1 MFLRSIKKTL
11 LTTMIWQSYKSFV
24 PGSGFRSYSSKVNFG
39 SPLITVKELDLDYS
53 DKIIFHNLNFDLFPR
68 NKVTIVG
75 ENGIGKSTFLRI
87 LHQESQK
94 SFSKDLVDWSGSV
107 KVLGTVG
114 YLPQAFNKFDDDF
127 AIEHIVKWS
136 GDDTLGEFIN
146 NNPIKPSNFK
156 NWFEEFNALGG
167 YGLCKTL
174 SELKLEEEILCRQ
187 MHTLSGGQKTK
198 VHLAAL
204 AFQEPEILLLDEPTN
219 HLDMAGLKWLSN
231 YIKRFNGGVVM
242 VTHDRALISETSDR
256 ISELSPISHN
266 FVHFTGGYKKY
277 LEAQKL
283 LAEKAKA
290 KAERYKKEKKA
301 LEEEL
306 HNALAVK
313 ETKIYKP
320 PKDNDKIGFNAKGQ
334 RKQKQEGNKII
345 NLKSKIDEIDKELQT
360 LPQTRKELDIQITYK
375 DSGFFQISV
384 TNFSCEIDGKLLFNP
399 VSFSASPG
407 QKIII
412 TGPNG
417 VGKTSLL
424 RSIEHPENFTSI
436 NLSGKVKVG
445 YLNQEQEDID
455 TTITAVQYI
464 KETSGDKLNQ
474 GQVLELL
481 YRFGIS
487 SHNDLYRPIENLSTG
502 TIRKLQL
509 AGIIASGAN
518 LLLLDEPTNHI
529 DIMSME
535 AIEEQ
540 LHDFP
545 GIVIATSHDRYF
557 MDALGNASILNL
569 EEYYE
574 V

>member
-1 MFLRSIKKTL
+1 MFLSLVRQTLPKTKTHNL
-11 LTTMIWQSYKSFV
+11 SSVSRYFSTKVKS
-24 PGSGFRSYSSKVNFG
+24 GSN
-39 SPLITVKELDLDYS
+39 LIAVQDLYLEYG
-53 DKIIFHNLNFDLFPR
+53 DKTIFHDLSFHLSYR

-75 ENGIGKSTFLRI
+75 ENGIGKSTFLKI
-87 LHQESQK
+87 LYQESQK
-94 SFSKDLVDWSGSV
+94 KTSKDFVDWSGLI
-107 KVLGTVG
+107 KVQGTVG

-127 AIEHIVKWS
+127 VIEHIVNWS
-136 GDDTLGEFIN
+136 GDPELQDFLG
-146 NNPIKPSNFK
+146 NNPINPSNFK
-156 NWFEEFNALGG
+156 EWFKEFNELGG
-167 YGLCKTL
+167 YNLYKTL
-174 SELKLEEEILCRQ
+174 SELKIGEQILCRP
-187 MHTLSGGQKTK
+187 MHSLSGGQKTR

-204 AFQEPEILLLDEPTN
+204 ALQEPEILLLDEPTN
-219 HLDMAGLKWLSN
+219 HLDMSGLNWLSN
-231 YIKRFNGGVVM
+231 YIKRFNGAVVM

-277 LEAQKL
+277 LEAQRL

-290 KAERYKKEKKA
+290 KAERYKKEKRF

-306 HNALAVK
+306 HQALEVK
-313 ETKIYKP
+313 ETKTYKP
-320 PKDNDKIGFNAKGQ
+320 PKDNDKIGFKAKGQ

-384 TNFSCEIDGKLLFNP
+384 TNFSCEIDGKILFNP
-399 VSFSASPG
+399 VSFSAKPG

-424 RSIEHPENFTSI
+424 RSIEQLENSTSI
-436 NLSGKVKVG
+436 NLSGKIKVG
-445 YLNQEQEDID
+445 YLDQEQEDID
-455 TTITAVQYI
+455 TTITAVEYI
-464 KETSGDKLNQ
+464 KEASGNKLNQ

-535 AIEEQ
+535 TIEEQ

>member
-1 MFLRSIKKTL
+1 MFLSLVRQTLPKTKTHNL
-11 LTTMIWQSYKSFV
+11 SSVPRYFSTKVKS
-24 PGSGFRSYSSKVNFG
+24 GSN
-39 SPLITVKELDLDYS
+39 LIAVQDLYLEYG
-53 DKIIFHNLNFDLFPR
+53 DKTIFHDLSFHLSYR

-75 ENGIGKSTFLRI
+75 ENGIGKSTFLKI
-87 LHQESQK
+87 LYQESQK
-94 SFSKDLVDWSGSV
+94 KTSKDFVDWSGLI
-107 KVLGTVG
+107 KVQGTVG

-127 AIEHIVKWS
+127 VIEHIVNWS
-136 GDDTLGEFIN
+136 RDPELQDFLG
-146 NNPIKPSNFK
+146 NNPINPSNFK
-156 NWFEEFNALGG
+156 EWFEEFNELGG
-167 YGLCKTL
+167 YNLYKTL
-174 SELKLEEEILCRQ
+174 SELKIGEQILCRP
-187 MHTLSGGQKTK
+187 MHALSGGQKTR

-219 HLDMAGLKWLSN
+219 HLDMSGLNWLSN
-231 YIKRFNGGVVM
+231 YIKRFNGAVVM

-277 LEAQKL
+277 LEAQRL

-290 KAERYKKEKKA
+290 KAERYKKEKRV

-306 HNALAVK
+306 HNALEVK
-313 ETKIYKP
+313 ETKTYKP
-320 PKDNDKIGFNAKGQ
+320 PKDNDKIGFKAKGQ

-375 DSGFFQISV
+375 DSGFFQLSV
-384 TNFSCEIDGKLLFNP
+384 TNFSCEINGKFLFNP
-399 VSFSASPG
+399 VSFSATPG

-424 RSIEHPENFTSI
+424 KSIEHPNSTSI

-464 KETSGDKLNQ
+464 KEASGDKLNQ

-487 SHNDLYRPIENLSTG
+487 SYNDLYRPIENLSTG